1 MTITTFIFWWIL
13 RWVLIATAAFYC
25 SLVVTT
31 YAMAGAHYAP
41 WLDPKG
47 AALSIARVL
56 VWGGVQLLDL
66 VIRMLKV
73 VWELLVEASAE
84 AGEWCIAK
92 CSTRVQAQ
100 HRLRFL

>member
-1 MTITTFIFWWIL
+1 L
-13 RWVLIATAAFYC
+13 RFYG
-25 SLVVTT
+25 SLVLTT
-31 YAMAGAHYAP
+31 YAMAGAHYWP
-41 WLDPKG
+41 WLDRKE
-47 AALSIARVL
+47 ASLSIAQVL

-84 AGEWCIAK
+84 VGEWCIAR
-92 CSTRVQAQ
+92 CSTRAQAQ